1 MDYFENESGK
11 RLVWIFDHVIEGPV
25 TFQRHHH
32 AFLEMS
38 CVLRGTGTYQV
49 NGEDYDMRPGDIFL
63 FAPTDRH
70 NLTLGNETLEH
81 IVIHLDPS
89 FIWNALGNDMDY
101 KFLMVFF
108 RRGPHF
114 RCRLDRD
121 NPAAPLLQQWF
132 REIWQ
137 ECRGKQ
143 DCYELM
149 IKIRIQSILAQIIRS
164 YECIDPLATTRPTP
178 SGELE
183 HMNQVLQYI
192 DEHLGDELRLSE
204 LAAVAHISPSY
215 FSAVFKR
222 YNGLPPVEYVVGQ
235 RVRRAVE
242 YIRTT
247 DLSLAEVAAA
257 CGFNNSTN
265 FYKAFRRVTGRTP
278 ASYRRTEELQAVPD
292 SPTVVNAAHRVYTAP
307 DPSVSPPAAPSPEA
321 PTVPDYSADP
331 CQLCT
336 F

>member
-1 MDYFENESGK
+1 MDYIENESGK
-11 RLVWIFDHVIEGPV
+11 RLVWIFDHVIEGPI

-49 NGEDYDMRPGDIFL
+49 NGEDYDMRPGDVFL
-63 FAPTDRH
+63 FAPTDQH
-70 NLTLGNETLEH
+70 NLQLGNETLEH
-81 IVIHLDPS
+81 IVVHLDPS

-121 NPAAPLLQQWF
+121 NPAAPLLNQWF

-137 ECRGKQ
+137 ECREQ
-143 DCYELM
+143 RDCYELM

-164 YECIDPLATTRPTP
+164 YDCIDKSAADHPA
-178 SGELE
+178 SGGELE
-183 HMNQVLQYI
+183 HINQVLQYI
-192 DEHLGDELRLSE
+192 DDHLGEELRLSE

-222 YNGLPPVEYVVGQ
+222 YNGLPPVEYVVAR

-242 YIRTT
+242 LIRTT
-247 DLSLAEVAAA
+247 DLPLAEVASV
-257 CGFNNSTN
+257 CGFNNTTN

-278 ASYRRTEELQAVPD
+278 ASYRNTKGIASNAVTPG
-292 SPTVVNAAHRVYTAP
+292 TVNIAHTVYTAP
-307 DPSVSPPAAPSPEA
+307 APAAAA
-321 PTVPDYSADP
+321 PAPAPAETAAVPDYSTDP

>member
-1 MDYFENESGK
+1 MDYIENESGK
-11 RLVWIFDHVIEGPV
+11 RLVWIFDHVIEGPI

-49 NGEDYDMRPGDIFL
+49 NGEDYDMRPGDVFL
-63 FAPTDRH
+63 FAPTDQH
-70 NLTLGNETLEH
+70 NLQLGNETLEH
-81 IVIHLDPS
+81 IVVHLDPS

-121 NPAAPLLQQWF
+121 NPAAPLLNQWF

-137 ECRGKQ
+137 ECREQ
-143 DCYELM
+143 RDCYELM

-164 YECIDPLATTRPTP
+164 YDCIDKSAADHPA
-178 SGELE
+178 SGGELE
-183 HMNQVLQYI
+183 HINQVLQYI
-192 DEHLGDELRLSE
+192 DDHLGEELRLSE

-222 YNGLPPVEYVVGQ
+222 YNGLPPVEYVVAR

-242 YIRTT
+242 LIRTT
-247 DLSLAEVAAA
+247 DLSLAEVASV
-257 CGFNNSTN
+257 CGFNNTTN

-278 ASYRRTEELQAVPD
+278 ASYRNAKGIASNAVTPG
-292 SPTVVNAAHRVYTAP
+292 TVNIAHTVYTAP
-307 DPSVSPPAAPSPEA
+307 APAAAAPA
-321 PTVPDYSADP
+321 PTEAAAVPDYSTDP